1 MDISS
6 QMLLFVK
13 VVELG
18 SFSAASR
25 SSGQTPSAVSKQISQ
40 LEDHVG
46 RRLLHRTRTGVVL
59 SDDGKEFFTKC
70 RVLADKYVDATDHIS
85 NFDTEPHGLL
95 RIAASVAFGKFQL
108 IPALPDFLS
117 QHPKITVSTELTDR
131 HVDVEEERFDVAIS
145 FAEQL
150 TNPNMIARKIM
161 RNERVLCASPDFIAC
176 NGAPETFQELER
188 FNCLRTSNMVGRN
201 AWEAYLDGKT
211 YRVDASGNF
220 VGNSADAVYK
230 AALAGLGIARLSTYI
245 VEEKFASGELVR
257 LFPNYA
263 QKHADVAVIFAEKRN
278 LAPKVRVFVE
288 FMADRFKSHEVH
300 ATAKSL

>member
-13 VVELG
+13 VVDLG
-18 SFSAASR
+18 SFSAVSR

-46 RRLLHRTRTGVVL
+46 RRLLHRTRTGVTV
-59 SDDGKEFFTKC
+59 SDDGAEFYIKC
-70 RVLADKYVDATDHIS
+70 CALAEKYQDAADHIA
-85 NFDTEPHGLL
+85 NFDPEPNGLL
-95 RIAASVAFGKFQL
+95 RIASSVAFGKFQL
-108 IPALPDFLS
+108 IVALPNFLA
-117 QHPKITVSTELTDR
+117 QYPKITVSLELTDR
-131 HVDVEEERFDVAIS
+131 HVDIEEEQFDVAIN

-161 RNERVLCASPDFIAC
+161 RNERVLCASPDFIAAH
-176 NGAPETFQELER
+176 GVPTSFQDLER

-201 AWEAYLDGKT
+201 AWTAELNGKT
-211 YRVDASGNF
+211 HTVDASGNF

-245 VEEKFASGELVR
+245 VADKFETGELVR
-257 LFPNYA
+257 LFPEYV
-263 QKHADVAVIFAEKRN
+263 QKGADVAVIFAEKRN
-278 LAPKVRVFVE
+278 LSPKIRLFVE
-288 FMADRFKSHEVH
+288 FMADRFKISQR
-300 ATAKSL
+300 